1 MFSREALKKICY
13 GIPAAETF
21 ALLVCIICLHYLS
34 ILPVCT
40 AFLHYLSVLPVC
52 TAFQYCLSALPFCI
66 TCQYCLSALPF
77 SALPVSI
84 ACLHCLSH
92 YLSVL
97 PVCTA
102 FCITCLYYLTLL
114 PGPYY
119 LPCSCSSNRYFSYRN
134 FSGSVTWKS
143 FARRRKS
150 SG

>member
-21 ALLVCIICLHYLS
+21 CIAGLHYLSALPVNIACLHCLSALPVSIACLHCLS

-52 TAFQYCLSALPFCI
+52 TAFL
-66 TCQYCLSALPF
+66 
-77 SALPVSI
+77 
-84 ACLHCLSH
+84 H

-102 FCITCLYYLTLL
+102 FLHYLSVL
-114 PGPYY
+114 PDPIAGPYY
-119 LPCSCSSNRYFSYRN
+119 PPCSCSSNRYFSYRN